1 MKDNQRSAIYNSCE
15 PNGNNILEGREFH
28 GRTAQTEVQSVA
40 EEGLYE
46 GRKGNISG
54 QRWKMKTDEYSKR
67 YEENECGDT

>member
-1 MKDNQRSAIYNSCE
+1 
-15 PNGNNILEGREFH
+15 
-28 GRTAQTEVQSVA
+28 VA

-67 YEENECGDT
+67 YEENGCGDT